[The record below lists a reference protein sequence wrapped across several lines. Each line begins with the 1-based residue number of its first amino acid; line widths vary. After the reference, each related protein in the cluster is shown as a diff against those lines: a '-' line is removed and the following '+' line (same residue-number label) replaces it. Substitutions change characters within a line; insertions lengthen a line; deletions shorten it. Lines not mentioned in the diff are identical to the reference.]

1 MSNDKTPLVLCE
13 VCVRQI
19 SGDAEEVTK
28 CENSF
33 ECQLCFGIMDQAMID
48 EVGEKVQEEL
58 SKLPYDSMSFILA
71 LNLPVGQTLREILV
85 SRLRPDFNGTL
96 ASVPYKVR
104 NIDGYLKKLGSY
116 SGKRPTLSSDL
127 QLMITFEQEESNFS
141 DLQFLQN
148 QFPNDFRVG
157 KRGRYNN
164 NQEAPSSVSKQQLQ
178 QVTGRINEQI
188 AKKYIFKSPTRKCT
202 FQLQFERDPVYIA
215 GRYCKYSRCLPQ
227 SPWSEDKDAPREPGN
242 SVSEKVCDL
251 LKKQFGASDSR
262 FVTSGREDID
272 VRMLGTG
279 RPFVVE
285 LRNCRTTAPVRG
297 IKYLETLKTVQ
308 EAINVQKDVK
318 VVSLTRVPRDV
329 SEKLCVGE
337 EDKRKQYCAYCYS
350 ILPISDSQFTAA
362 QSKIPLKIVQ
372 KTPVRVMKRR
382 ALLDRE
388 RWIYSMNFLKLDD
401 HHFEVRLETQA
412 GTYIKEFV
420 HGDFGRTRPSL
431 AELLDVEHGEVDI
444 LELDVEKVDLEWPPE
459 LKDGQEPVKFR

>member
-1 MSNDKTPLVLCE
+1 MSSEKTPLVFCE
-13 VCVRQI
+13 LCVRQI
-19 SGDAEEVTK
+19 SGDAENVTT
-28 CENSF
+28 CSESF
-33 ECQLCFGIMDQAMID
+33 ECQLCFGIMDQSMID

-58 SKLPYDSMSFILA
+58 QKLPYDSNSFILA

-85 SRLRPDFNGTL
+85 NRLRPDFNGTL
-96 ASVPYKVR
+96 VQVPHKVR

-127 QLMITFEQEESNFS
+127 QLMITFEQDESDFT
-141 DLQFLQN
+141 DLQFLQSA
-148 QFPNDFRVG
+148 FPNDFRVG
-157 KRGRYNN
+157 KRNRYSH
-164 NQEAPSSVSKQQLQ
+164 QEAPTSCSKQQLQ

-188 AKKYIFKSPTRKCT
+188 ARKYVFKSPTRKCT
-202 FQLQFERDPVYIA
+202 FSLQFERDPVFVA

-242 SVSEKVCDL
+242 SVSEKVCDV

-272 VRMLGTG
+272 VRMLGNG

-285 LRNCRTTAPVRG
+285 LRNCRITLPVRG
-297 IKYLETLKTVQ
+297 LNYLETLKSVEET
-308 EAINVQKDVK
+308 INAQKDIK
-318 VVSLTRVPRDV
+318 INSLTRVPRELA
-329 SEKLCVGE
+329 EKLCVGE

-350 ILPISDSQFTAA
+350 ILPISDEQFAA
-362 QSKIPLKIVQ
+362 ARSKIPLTIVQ

-388 RWIYSMNFLKLDD
+388 RTIFSMDFLKLDD

-431 AELLDVEHGEVDI
+431 AELLHVENGEVDI
-444 LELDVEKVDLEWPPE
+444 LELDVEKVDLEWPPK
-459 LKDGQEPVKFR
+459 LKEGQPPVKFR

>member
-1 MSNDKTPLVLCE
+1 MTSQKKPLALCE
-13 VCVRQI
+13 ICVRQI
-19 SGDAEEVTK
+19 SGDADNVTK

-58 SKLPYDSMSFILA
+58 EKLPYDSNSFILA

-96 ASVPYKVR
+96 VQVPHKVR
-104 NIDGYLKKLGSY
+104 NVDGYLKKLGSY

-127 QLMITFEQEESNFS
+127 QLMITFEQTESDLT
-141 DLQFLQN
+141 DLQFLQKE
-148 QFPNDFRVG
+148 FPNDFRVG
-157 KRGRYNN
+157 KRNRYNH
-164 NQEAPSSVSKQQLQ
+164 QEAPSSCSKQQLQ
-178 QVTGRINEQI
+178 QVTGRINEHI
-188 AKKYIFKSPTRKCT
+188 ANKYIFSSPTRKCS
-202 FQLQFERDPVYIA
+202 FSLSFERDPVYVA

-242 SVSEKVCDL
+242 SVSEKVCDI
-251 LKKQFGASDSR
+251 LKKHFGASDSK

-285 LRNCRTTAPVRG
+285 LRNCRITAPVRG
-297 IKYLETLKTVQ
+297 LNYLETLKSIEET
-308 EAINVQKDVK
+308 INSQKDIK
-318 VVSLTRVPRDV
+318 INSLTRVARDV
-329 SEKLCVGE
+329 AEKLSVGE

-350 ILPISDSQFTAA
+350 ILPISDEQFATAR
-362 QSKIPLKIVQ
+362 SKIPLTIVQ

-388 RWIYSMNFLKLDD
+388 RTIFSMDFLKLDD

-431 AELLDVEHGEVDI
+431 AELLGVEHGEVDI
-444 LELDVEKVDLEWPPE
+444 LELDVEKVDLEWPPK
-459 LKDGQEPVKFR
+459 LKEGQASIKFR